1 MTLIP
6 IVKGPCDWRGD
17 RLLFLLLDTPGR
29 RAGSHIWEVR
39 VAVNGTYVGRIAY
52 SALYS
57 EYVLHSDCGDRCYSA
72 AEMKEI
78 VEFCEAQ
85 TKEFSE
91 RKWMK
96 EIVEFCEARTKEFS
110 ERNRT

>member
-17 RLLFLLLDTPGR
+17 RLLFLLLDSPVH

-39 VAVNGTYVGRIAY
+39 VAANGTYVGRIAY
-52 SALYS
+52 SVTYS
-57 EYVLHSDCGDRCYSA
+57 EYLLHSDCGNRCYPTA
-72 AEMKEI
+72 
-78 VEFCEAQ
+78 
-85 TKEFSE
+85 
-91 RKWMK
+91 WMK

-110 ERNRT
+110 ERDRA